1 MKRVLLLAMVVA
13 CGDNNKATPSDGSI
27 DSPVDAAIDAPPD
40 APPDAMTATF
50 TSFVIDLVQNK
61 TSNTTNAVPFS
72 TFMGL
77 PDPDLNNPNAYNALF
92 P

>member
-1 MKRVLLLAMVVA
+1 VKRALLVALVVA
-13 CGDNNKATPSDGSI
+13 CGDNHRVTPSDGSI
-27 DSPVDAAIDAPPD
+27 GVDAAIDAPLD
-40 APPDAMTATF
+40 APDDAMPTTF

-61 TSNTTNAVPFS
+61 TSNTTNAVPFA

-77 PDPDLNNPNAYNALF
+77 PDPDLNNPNAYNVLF